1 MKNIDTVINAIVEEG
16 FTATIFFIPILIAV
30 LSIFKLYGLSLIL
43 GFLTSVII
51 TTALFAVRVY
61 FRLEGKSLAERNVKE
76 AVLVGVIV
84 SATFTVYTAIYSAIT
99 SSNFVC
105 LALAFVTYLMW
116 RYYENLED
124 SLNLKR
130 VVKSCIIL
138 SMFNVALGFI
148 YALKGFSPTLIV
160 WFSCWIGLIVALT
173 FLSSRNSGRGV
184 RK

>member
-16 FTATIFFIPILIAV
+16 FTATIFFIPILMVV

-43 GFLTSVII
+43 GFLISVII
-51 TTALFAVRVY
+51 TTTLFVVRVY
-61 FRLEGKSLAERNVKE
+61 FRLEGKILAERNVKE
-76 AVLVGVIV
+76 AVLVGIIV

-116 RYYENLED
+116 GYYENLECSVD
-124 SLNLKR
+124 LRR
-130 VVKSCIIL
+130 VVKSCVVL

-148 YALKGFSPTLIV
+148 YALEGLSPTLIV
-160 WFSCWIGLIVALT
+160 WFSCWLGLIVALT
-173 FLSSRNSGRGV
+173 FLSFRNSGRGD